1 MKNYLL
7 TAVISITSLFGQ
19 TCQAQTK
26 LPKELPKDFQI
37 TLTEQVT
44 VRRSIYI
51 GNNELIVSTGSG
63 IHNHKTEK
71 FTISHEDIEK
81 IYAVLLE
88 NKIDQIKQIPKTDWG
103 DEPKSEYKIEIR
115 YNTNYLWLNS
125 NPPKLLGDD
134 QKRFETVRQA
144 VLDLAKLKEKK

>member
-1 MKNYLL
+1 MKYLL
-7 TAVISITSLFGQ
+7 ITLISIISLFGQ
-19 TCQAQTK
+19 ACQAQPK

-37 TLTEQVT
+37 TLTEQLT
-44 VRRSIYI
+44 VSRSIYI

-63 IHNHKTEK
+63 IHNHKTER
-71 FTISHEDIEK
+71 FAISREVVEK

-88 NKIDQIKQIPKTDWG
+88 NKIDRIKQIPKTDWG

-125 NPPKLLGDD
+125 NPPKLLGED
-134 QKRFETVRQA
+134 QERFETVHQA
-144 VLDLAKLKEKK
+144 ILDLAKLKEKK